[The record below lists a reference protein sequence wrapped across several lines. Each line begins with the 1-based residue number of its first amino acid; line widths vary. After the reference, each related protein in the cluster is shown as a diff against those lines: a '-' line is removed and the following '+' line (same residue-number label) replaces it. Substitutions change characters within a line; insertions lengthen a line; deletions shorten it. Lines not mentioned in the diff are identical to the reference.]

1 MNDEEVICNGMGV
14 TAGAIKEAFRN
25 GAHSA
30 ADIQNATGAGTVCG
44 ACLGEIELLLNQLS
58 AVR

>member
-1 MNDEEVICNGMGV
+1 MNDEEIICNCMGV
-14 TAGAIKEAFRN
+14 TAGAIKEAYEN
-25 GAHSA
+25 GAHSV

-58 AVR
+58 NGK

>member
-1 MNDEEVICNGMGV
+1 MGV
-14 TAGAIKEAFRN
+14 TVGAIKEAFRN
-25 GAHSA
+25 GAHSVT
-30 ADIQNATGAGTVCG
+30 DIQDATGAGTVCG

>member
-1 MNDEEVICNGMGV
+1 MNDEEIICICMGV
-14 TAGAIKEAFRN
+14 TVGAIKEAFRN

-58 AVR
+58 TGK

>member
-1 MNDEEVICNGMGV
+1 MNDEEIVCTCMGV
-14 TAGAIKEAFRN
+14 TVGAIKEAFRN

>member
-1 MNDEEVICNGMGV
+1 MNDEEIVCTCMGV
-14 TAGAIKEAFRN
+14 TVGAIKEAFRN
-25 GAHSA
+25 GAHSV

>member
-1 MNDEEVICNGMGV
+1 MGV